1 MSVESKIDRLTEL
14 VQDQSEEIA
23 KITIVLGG
31 SGMGDKGL
39 IEQMSELKNVTYKN
53 KQEVSRL
60 KWFASLIATGIS
72 TIIAGITAYF
82 KG

>member
-14 VQDQSEEIA
+14 VQDQSEELA

>member
-60 KWFASLIATGIS
+60 KWFAGLVAGGIS
-72 TIIAGITAYF
+72 AIITGAAAYF
-82 KG
+82 KS

>member
-1 MSVESKIDRLTEL
+1 MSVEGKIDRLTEL
-14 VQDQSEEIA
+14 VQDQSEELA

-39 IEQMSELKNVTYKN
+39 IEQMSELKHSHYNS
-53 KQEVSRL
+53 KQEISRL

-72 TIIAGITAYF
+72 TIIAGVATFF
-82 KG
+82 KS